1 MTEGPLKI
9 LWLGNSNDTRAS
21 IEEGARRPEIMG
33 AMLEAE
39 IGRPVQVVTRQISP
53 RAELPERV
61 AKWMEEE
68 HPDVV
73 WLYVTRFPFAYE
85 SVPLRVHRRF
95 GRGGKKVS
103 GWGVRAGKDPRFANT
118 RLFHWGK
125 LILQHTVGGDAHL
138 PVETVIERMS
148 AAARVVARHESAIL
162 ILEGPG
168 AQNDYHQG
176 RRAAR
181 RAEAKRLRAH
191 EALKALA
198 GELRCSYHGS
208 EAPLRESVGEPN
220 YQADR
225 FHMDEESHVSRAE
238 HGFPA
243 LLEAAREGGLDGKT

>member
-1 MTEGPLKI
+1 MTEAPLKI

-33 AMLEAE
+33 ALLEAE
-39 IGRPVQVVTRQISP
+39 SGRPVHVVTRQISP
-53 RAELPERV
+53 RKELPERV
-61 AKWMEEE
+61 AKWMEQE

-85 SVPLRVHRRF
+85 SVPVRIRRRF
-95 GRGGKKVS
+95 GRGGEKVS
-103 GWGVRAGKDPRFANT
+103 AWGVKAGQESRFANG
-118 RLFHWGK
+118 RLFHWAK
-125 LILQHTVGGDAHL
+125 LILQHTVGGDPHL

-162 ILEGPG
+162 ILEGPA

-198 GELRCSYHGS
+198 GELHCSYRGA
-208 EAPLRESVGEPN
+208 ETPLREI
-220 YQADR
+220 
-225 FHMDEESHVSRAE
+225 
-238 HGFPA
+238 
-243 LLEAAREGGLDGKT
+243 DG